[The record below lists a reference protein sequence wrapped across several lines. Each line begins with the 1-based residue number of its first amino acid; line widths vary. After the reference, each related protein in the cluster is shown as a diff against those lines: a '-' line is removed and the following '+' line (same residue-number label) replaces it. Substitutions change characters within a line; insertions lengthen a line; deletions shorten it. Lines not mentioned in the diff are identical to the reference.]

1 MAERPRH
8 QSPLAL
14 VLLASLSEE
23 PMHAYRMRRLIKE
36 RGKDRIVNV
45 ARSNSVYQ
53 TINWLRQRE
62 LVRVR
67 ETSHG
72 QGRPDRTIYEIT
84 EKGRDAL
91 QQWLA
96 TTLSTPAREFPEFPA
111 ALASMAATTP
121 EEVTRHLEERAAA
134 LTRRLAETEARRDN
148 DAQDVPRLFLIED
161 EYLIAMTKAE
171 LRWVESLI
179 AEITQKEL
187 TWTREWLD
195 TIRSTSGE

>member
-1 MAERPRH
+1 MARHDPVHPGPR
-8 QSPLAL
+8 
-14 VLLASLSEE
+14 V
-23 PMHAYRMRRLIKE
+23 
-36 RGKDRIVNV
+36 
-45 ARSNSVYQ
+45 
-53 TINWLRQRE
+53 
-62 LVRVR
+62 
-67 ETSHG
+67 
-72 QGRPDRTIYEIT
+72 
-84 EKGRDAL
+84 
-91 QQWLA
+91 
-96 TTLSTPAREFPEFPA
+96 PEFPA

-179 AEITQKEL
+179 AEITQKEV